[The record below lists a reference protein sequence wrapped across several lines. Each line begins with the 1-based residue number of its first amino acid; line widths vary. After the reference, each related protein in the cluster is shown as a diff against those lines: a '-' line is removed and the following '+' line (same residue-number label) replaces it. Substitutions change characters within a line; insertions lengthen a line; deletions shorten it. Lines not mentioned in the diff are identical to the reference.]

1 VSEAVSLC
9 PDTGNRTSALV
20 QAGIGPA
27 TAGSTVNDVHLKI
40 HPTTEGDIV
49 TLAVSG
55 ELDDASCPMLDG
67 CLVDHCR
74 PGARVVL
81 DLRSLNFMDCA
92 GIELL
97 HRTYARA
104 GLEGWTFA
112 VMTPGERF
120 VARRRAA

>member
-1 VSEAVSLC
+1 
-9 PDTGNRTSALV
+9 
-20 QAGIGPA
+20 
-27 TAGSTVNDVHLKI
+27 VNDVHLEI
-40 HPTTEGDIV
+40 QPTIEADIV
-49 TLAVSG
+49 TLAGTG
-55 ELDDASCPMLDG
+55 ELDEASCPALEG

-104 GLEGWTFA
+104 GVEGWTFA

>member
-1 VSEAVSLC
+1 MC
-9 PDTGNRTSALV
+9 LV
-20 QAGIGPA
+20 QPGIGPA
-27 TAGSTVNDVHLKI
+27 TAVATVNDVHLEI
-40 HPTTEGDIV
+40 HPSTEQDIV
-49 TLAVSG
+49 TLAVTG
-55 ELDDASCPMLDG
+55 ELDEASCPMLHS

-81 DLRSLNFMDCA
+81 DLRSLNFMDGA

-104 GLEGWTFA
+104 ALEGWTFA
-112 VMTPGERF
+112 VMTPGERY